1 MCRIWC
7 NFAIEAAHVPCASCS
22 EIQLCLVQVEKELSI
37 LPDHCS
43 AMYTTLYVYRYA
55 SLRYLCFHF
64 RIAN

>member
-37 LPDHCS
+37 LPDHC
-43 AMYTTLYVYRYA
+43 ALPCIQ
-55 SLRYLCFHF
+55 LCMFTDMPL
-64 RIAN
+64 